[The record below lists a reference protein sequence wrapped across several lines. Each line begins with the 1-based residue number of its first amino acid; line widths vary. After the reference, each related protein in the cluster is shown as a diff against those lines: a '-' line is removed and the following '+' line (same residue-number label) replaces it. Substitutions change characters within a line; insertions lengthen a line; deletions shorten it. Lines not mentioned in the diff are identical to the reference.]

1 MDADN
6 NYSLLNPQ
14 SQEPQITN
22 LLKGFIKLSPFSHNS
37 SIWVRLVDNQEEET
51 ANQEFAYFKEIGL
64 YDYPTA
70 KQFLEYHLRIQEVN
84 RLEDFENTNNSSTF
98 TPILYGDE
106 VQAKKILT
114 SNYVELQEGK
124 GSTVNN
130 PDFEYLKS
138 FHNIAFRI
146 LLIDSNIC
154 LETPSYISVSEIKEE
169 SKVLIRPCE
178 NCNLN
183 IPCKLKTIKQLM
195 DDGKNKSTKRDIFD
209 GICET
214 EDGKGKTKDYF
225 YWKEKDI
232 ETYYCPSVIKDFID
246 DESEDISNIS
256 KGKIAFDFAPE
267 STQKSNV
274 QIVGVRDVRTAL
286 LLLSRLKFDII
297 FCDYLLDK
305 NQSGKQ
311 EYVNQLFDYLTRNY
325 KDDPTDKRK
334 ETLRELRNTVLSN
347 RGPLNKFW
355 IFPISGFN
363 STFISDLVRNH
374 INLIDNKWNISYGAD
389 PINTPWQFLYH
400 LNLFLELQLRSCVYF
415 SKDLITFLLYTCIDF
430 EKHIKK
436 HIEKNGEE
444 GNCFDEFRQF
454 TGAEYATFMK
464 RYGSRKLI
472 ERDAVN
478 QNELSNKSFFATY
491 ISKQFYNNPEYST
504 ETELNRLMQNF
515 YHWASS
521 MFNDR
526 YGRQRLRENYEQ
538 MRIFIAYN
546 QLEDELSDEEKKEL
560 KRGLAFLHTVIDS
573 EFNIKKIHEWMKVHP
588 IDVNPK
594 ES

>member
-106 VQAKKILT
+106 VKARKILT
-114 SNYVELQEGK
+114 NNYVESPKKKENI
-124 GSTVNN
+124 VNN

-146 LLIDSNIC
+146 LLIDDEIGPKD
-154 LETPSYISVSEIKEE
+154 PSSVSVSEISKKNEE
-169 SKVLIRPCE
+169 SKYKIKPCAS
-178 NCNLN
+178 CNECDRE
-183 IPCKLKTIKQLM
+183 PCKLKTIKQLM

-209 GICET
+209 GIGE
-214 EDGKGKTKDYF
+214 TKDYF
-225 YWKEKDI
+225 YWKEEDI

-246 DESEDISNIS
+246 NDSEDLSLLED
-256 KGKIAFDFAPE
+256 IAFDFAPE
-267 STQKSNV
+267 STQKSNI

-286 LLLSRLKFDII
+286 LLLSRHKFDII
-297 FCDYLLDK
+297 FCDYQLDK
-305 NQSGKQ
+305 KNDTVEER

-325 KDDPTDKRK
+325 NDEKKDEKKNERK
-334 ETLRELRNTVLSN
+334 ETLRKLRNSVLSN

-355 IFPISGFN
+355 IFPITGFN
-363 STFISDLVRNH
+363 STFISDLVRKH

-415 SKDLITFLLYTCIDF
+415 TKDLITFLLYTCIDF

-436 HIEKNGEE
+436 YIEKNGEE
-444 GNCFDEFRQF
+444 GECFDEFRQF

-472 ERDAVN
+472 ERDAAKH
-478 QNELSNKSFFATY
+478 KSVFATY

-526 YGRQRLRENYEQ
+526 YGHQRLRENFEQ

-546 QLEDELSDEEKKEL
+546 QLENVLADEEKKELKVL

-573 EFNIKKIHEWMKVHP
+573 EFNNKKINEWIEVNP